1 MIHNTVLI
9 IDNNDDNIKY
19 IKDNLSASG
28 YKPIIADKRDGTIE
42 SILDLRPD
50 LVILNDEILKNKF
63 EKFCNDF
70 KSNSDLKYTPII
82 FISFKKDIEKLKI
95 ISNELV
101 FDHILCPF
109 DFEELNSK
117 IQIFLRIKALQTE
130 VDSKIKSLAHNLSLS
145 HDLAEFTNKINSL
158 NLDDI
163 VKTVKERIPSL
174 INVKYFTL
182 YTYDEKEDNLK
193 VLVHNYKRLKKNE
206 KIICH
211 ASKNKI
217 ITPFLLN
224 KDKLLRKK
232 KLLIIPLY
240 LERRLLGVLNLK
252 EPLEGQFDEEDI
264 DKVNR
269 ISQQLASAIRNCQ
282 KYKRIEN
289 LSITDELTGLY
300 NYRYFQ
306 ERLSEEFKR
315 VRRSERPFSIILI
328 DIDHFKNIND
338 TYGHKQGDKVLS
350 ELAEIIKFGLRDFDI
365 AARYG
370 GEEFALLL
378 PDTDLSESVIVAE
391 RTRKRIQNHGFSKND
406 IHFKV
411 TISLGVMTYHYGDKI
426 NQDRLLEEADRLLYK
441 AKKSGRNRVCHP
453 KLISE
458 RPRRKTEVTKEEKR
472 ELF

>member
-1 MIHNTVLI
+1 MF
-9 IDNNDDNIKY
+9 
-19 IKDNLSASG
+19 
-28 YKPIIADKRDGTIE
+28 
-42 SILDLRPD
+42 
-50 LVILNDEILKNKF
+50 LK
-63 EKFCNDF
+63 
-70 KSNSDLKYTPII
+70 
-82 FISFKKDIEKLKI
+82 
-95 ISNELV
+95 
-101 FDHILCPF
+101 
-109 DFEELNSK
+109 
-117 IQIFLRIKALQTE
+117 IKALQSE

-145 HDLAEFTNKINSL
+145 HGLVEFTNKINSL

-163 VKTVKERIPSL
+163 VKTIKEKIPSL

-182 YTYDEKEDNLK
+182 YTYNEKEDNLK
-193 VLVHNYKRLKKNE
+193 VLVHNYKKLKKNE

-211 ASKNKI
+211 ASKDKI
-217 ITPFLLN
+217 IKAFLLN
-224 KDKLLRKK
+224 KNKLLRKK

-252 EPLEGQFDEEDI
+252 EPLKGQFDDEDI
-264 DKVNR
+264 NKANR
-269 ISQQLASAIRNCQ
+269 ISQHLSSAIRNCK
-282 KYKRIEN
+282 KYKRMEN

-315 VRRSERPFSIILI
+315 VKRSERPFSIILI

-338 TYGHKQGDKVLS
+338 TYGHKQGDKVLR
-350 ELAEIIKFGLRDFDI
+350 EIAEIIKFGLRDFDI

-391 RTRKRIQNHGFSKND
+391 RTRKRIQNHGFSKNN
-406 IHFKV
+406 IHFNV
-411 TISLGVMTYHYGDKI
+411 NISLGVTTYHYRDKI
-426 NQDRLLEEADRLLYK
+426 NQDRLLEEADRFLYK

-458 RPRRKTEVTKEEKR
+458 RPTRKTEVTKEEKKNCFD
-472 ELF
+472 L